1 MASIQRKLSKAD
13 LAELDKQRIV
23 NANSMSCATPVIEK
37 TLLQQAHEIIH
48 GDREQT
54 YGNPQKNLDTI
65 AALWSIHL
73 SRTTEENITLTARDV
88 CGMMILLKQAR
99 LMNTPDHRDS
109 LMDIAGYAGLQDLV
123 V

>member
-1 MASIQRKLSKAD
+1 MASIRKKVDPL
-13 LAELDKQRIV
+13 LTTMGTAE
-23 NANSMSCATPVIEK
+23 APK

-54 YGNPQKNLDTI
+54 YGDPGKNLRTI
-65 AALWSIHL
+65 AAYWSIHL
-73 SRTTEENITLTARDV
+73 SRTTGVEIELTATDV

-99 LMNTPDHRDS
+99 LANTPNHRDS

-123 V
+123 S

>member
-1 MASIQRKLSKAD
+1 MAKIQKREDPTATNKLIAV
-13 LAELDKQRIV
+13 A
-23 NANSMSCATPVIEK
+23 PK

-54 YGNPQKNLDTI
+54 YGDPGKNLRTI
-65 AALWSIHL
+65 ASYWSIHL
-73 SRTTEENITLTARDV
+73 THTTGEKITLTPEDV

-99 LMNTPDHRDS
+99 LGSNPLHRDS

-123 V
+123 S

>member
-1 MASIQRKLSKAD
+1 MAKIKK
-13 LAELDKQRIV
+13 EVEV
-23 NANSMSCATPVIEK
+23 NQESNAPVKK

-54 YGNPQKNLDTI
+54 YGDPGKNLRTI
-65 AALWSIHL
+65 AAYWSVHL
-73 SRTTEENITLTARDV
+73 SHTTGENITLTPEDV

-99 LMNTPDHRDS
+99 LGSNPQHRDS

-123 V
+123 S

>member
-1 MASIQRKLSKAD
+1 MASIAKKVDLDSM
-13 LAELDKQRIV
+13 LAEHE
-23 NANSMSCATPVIEK
+23 ATMAPLPTK

-54 YGNPQKNLDTI
+54 YGDPGKNLRNI
-65 AALWSIHL
+65 ASYWSIHL
-73 SRTTEENITLTARDV
+73 SATTGVEIVLTPQDV

-99 LMNTPDHRDS
+99 LANTPNHRDS

-123 V
+123 S